1 MSDQE
6 EDNNINA
13 PASPSDED
21 DDEGNRRLSIEENE
35 VDRSPIDAQEDD
47 GSNLVDSQEDD
58 GVHEVVTEGQDIA
71 TPDEGDSSSQ
81 QQHASQERDDEE
93 EQEVEGP
100 SSPVSPKDEE
110 EDSEDEEI
118 RKLEAEAAD
127 SDDEH
132 EEKSITGEPEEE
144 DEGKQASREYGDDD
158 ELQPSAQQSE
168 VSGVD
173 GKLIADIFGES
184 DSEDEEFEGFKKEEI
199 LARQTSESKST
210 DKKDDDGCS
219 SSSDDEDREKNR
231 RSDIV
236 YDFDVMMQRKR
247 EENYRRRKRKN
258 IDIINDADDII
269 ADMITLM
276 KQAADDDFNYNK
288 EKKPATCKLKL
299 LPMIEAPLR
308 KIDYRES
315 LLESGILSVITDWL
329 TPLPDRS
336 LPNIRVREVML
347 RALMDFNISDTERLK
362 ASGIGKAVMYLY
374 KHPKETKENK
384 AFAQRLIQAWS
395 RPIFNNDTDFH
406 SISKEE
412 RETRDV
418 ELLSRVKRMR
428 SSSSSEPTPKKQE
441 RAPQPGDPDFVPRAR
456 VPMPALKGYVNRP
469 KPSPDVDT
477 SRSSSGKKAVSRLDL
492 MQRSFKE
499 KQRANRTMRAVKIS
513 IEGRKMF

>member
-6 EDNNINA
+6 DDNNINA
-13 PASPSDED
+13 PASPSDD
-21 DDEGNRRLSIEENE
+21 DDDDGNRRLSIEENE

-47 GSNLVDSQEDD
+47 DSNPIDSQEDD
-58 GVHEVVTEGQDIA
+58 RVHQEGQDIA
-71 TPDEGDSSSQ
+71 TPDEEGDSSPQ
-81 QQHASQERDDEE
+81 PQHVSQERDDGEE

-110 EDSEDEEI
+110 DDSEDEEI
-118 RKLEAEAAD
+118 RKLEAQAAD

-132 EEKSITGEPEEE
+132 EEKPITEEPEEE
-144 DEGKQASREYGDDD
+144 DEEKKVTREDGDDD
-158 ELQPSAQQSE
+158 EQQPSTQPE

-184 DSEDEEFEGFKKEEI
+184 DSEDEEFEGFKKEDI
-199 LARQTSESKST
+199 LARQTSEGQSI
-210 DKKDDDGCS
+210 DKKDDDGSS

-236 YDFDVMMQRKR
+236 YDFDLMMQKKR
-247 EENYRRRKRKN
+247 EENYRKRKRKD

-269 ADMITLM
+269 ANMITLM

-299 LPMIEAPLR
+299 LSTVEAPIR

-384 AFAQRLIQAWS
+384 SLAHRLIQAWS

-406 SISKEE
+406 SITKEE
-412 RETRDV
+412 REARDV
-418 ELLSRVKRMR
+418 ELLSRAKRNR
-428 SSSSSEPTPKKQE
+428 SSSTSEPTPKKQE
-441 RAPQPGDPDFVPRAR
+441 RIPQPGDPDFVPRAR

-469 KPSPDVDT
+469 KPSPDVDGP
-477 SRSSSGKKAVSRLDL
+477 SRSGSGKKAVTRLDI

-513 IEGRKMF
+513 IEGRRM